1 MYPILLVV
9 RHASTSCPLNSVILS
24 SRQIPTPLLLP
35 MERHGVRHVTL
46 TLPTAS
52 REHLDGFIVA
62 HAGMGSFDCSAQN
75 ETAKRHN
82 SVHHFLLLL
91 IHRHGERL
99 KRRGIYRYG
108 NPLHSGR
115 RGSGAVPASLFRDEM
130 HEKHLS
136 IDFESQFAS
145 SLMGP
150 TADPDLALDDKPLLS
165 LMQSGG
171 ALRRPHPSS
180 TPEPSFARGQP
191 RCLP

>member
-1 MYPILLVV
+1 
-9 RHASTSCPLNSVILS
+9 
-24 SRQIPTPLLLP
+24 
-35 MERHGVRHVTL
+35 MERHGVRPVTL

-52 REHLDGFIVA
+52 RERLAGFIAA
-62 HAGMGSFDCSAQN
+62 HAGMGSFDSARPSLRRSCSAQN
-75 ETAKRHN
+75 DTAKRHN

-99 KRRGIYRYG
+99 KGRGIYRYG

-136 IDFESQFAS
+136 IDFESQFAFPS
-145 SLMGP
+145 HGP
-150 TADPDLALDDKPLLS
+150 TADPNLALDDKPLLS

-171 ALRRPHPSS
+171 ALRRPHPSA
-180 TPEPSFARGQP
+180 TPEPSFAR
-191 RCLP
+191 RTAESLP